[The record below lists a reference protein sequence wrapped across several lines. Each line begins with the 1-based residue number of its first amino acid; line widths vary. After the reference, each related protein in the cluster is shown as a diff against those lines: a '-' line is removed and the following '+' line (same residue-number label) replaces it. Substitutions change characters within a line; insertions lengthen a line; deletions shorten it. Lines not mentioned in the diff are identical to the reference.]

1 VLTALLPANYLPI
14 FVFFFIALAFGLV
27 TIIAGYL
34 VRPKNTYEAKL
45 NPYESGIL
53 PETDARQ
60 QFPLRYYL
68 IAMLFVLFD
77 IEIVFL
83 YPWAVSFNKIGVFA
97 LIEMILFMLILF
109 VGYFYAWK
117 KGALE
122 WD

>member
-1 VLTALLPANYLPI
+1 M
-14 FVFFFIALAFGLV
+14 
-27 TIIAGYL
+27 TILAGYL
-34 VRPKNTYEAKL
+34 VRPKQPYAEKL
-45 NPYESGIL
+45 HPYESGIL
-53 PETDARQ
+53 PETDARR
-60 QFPLRYYL
+60 QFPFRYYL

-83 YPWAVSFNKIGVFA
+83 YPWAVSFNHLGIFA
-97 LIEMILFMLILF
+97 LIEMILFLLILF